1 MERGMASIAIAS
13 DHAGFQLK
21 TEVVAELGRLGHLVM
36 DLGPAD
42 TSSVDYPDYATRVTD
57 AVKTSRA
64 ALGVLICGTGM
75 GMAISANKVHGIRA
89 ALCRTEFEARMS
101 RQHNDANV
109 LCLGQ
114 RVTGTGLALEILKA
128 FLNASFEG
136 GRHATRVDK
145 IRQLEATQS

>member
-1 MERGMASIAIAS
+1 MTPVSTRCTWK
-13 DHAGFQLK
+13 FK

>member
-1 MERGMASIAIAS
+1 MTSIAIAS

-21 TEVVAELGRLGHLVM
+21 TEAVAELGRLGHLVM

>member
-1 MERGMASIAIAS
+1 MASLAIAS
-13 DHAGFQLK
+13 DHAGVQLK
-21 TEVVAELGRLGHLVM
+21 AELVTELAKWGHTVT

-42 TSSVDYPDYATRVTD
+42 TTSVDYPDFATKVTD
-57 AVKTSRA
+57 AVVAKRVD
-64 ALGVLICGTGM
+64 LGILVCGTGM
-75 GMAISANKVHGIRA
+75 GMAITANKVHGIRA

-114 RVTGTGLALEILKA
+114 RVTGGGLALEIARA
-128 FLNASFEG
+128 FLAASFEG

-145 IRQLEATQS
+145 IRQVEARR

>member
-1 MERGMASIAIAS
+1 MPTIAIAS

-21 TEVVAELGRLGHLVM
+21 GEVVAELGKLGHLVM

-42 TSSVDYPDYATRVTD
+42 ANSVDYPDYATRVTD

-75 GMAISANKVHGIRA
+75 GMSISANKVHGIRA

-109 LCLGQ
+109 LCMGQ

>member
-1 MERGMASIAIAS
+1 MATIAIAS

-21 TEVVAELGRLGHLVM
+21 GELVAELGKLNHLVN

-57 AVKTSRA
+57 AVVGGRA
-64 ALGVLICGTGM
+64 ELGVLICGTGT
-75 GMAISANKVHGIRA
+75 GMSITANKVPGIRA
-89 ALCRTEFEARMS
+89 ALCRTEFEARMA

-114 RVTGTGLALEILKA
+114 RVTGTGLAIEVLKA
-128 FLNASFEG
+128 FLGATFEG
-136 GRHATRVDK
+136 GRHASRVEK
-145 IRQLEATQS
+145 IRLVEAKR

>member
-1 MERGMASIAIAS
+1 
-13 DHAGFQLK
+13 
-21 TEVVAELGRLGHLVM
+21 
-36 DLGPAD
+36 
-42 TSSVDYPDYATRVTD
+42 
-57 AVKTSRA
+57 
-64 ALGVLICGTGM
+64 
-75 GMAISANKVHGIRA
+75 VHGIRA

-136 GRHATRVDK
+136 GRHATRVEK
-145 IRQLEATQS
+145 IRQLETTQS

>member
-1 MERGMASIAIAS
+1 MATIPIAS
-13 DHAGFQLK
+13 DHAGFALK
-21 TEVVAELGRLGHLVM
+21 QELIAELGKLGHTAL

-42 TSSVDYPDYATRVTD
+42 TSSVDYPDYAVKVTD
-57 AVKTSRA
+57 AVVSGQA

-75 GMAISANKVHGIRA
+75 GMAITANKVHGIRA

-114 RVTGTGLALEILKA
+114 RVTGAGLAIEILKA
-128 FLNASFEG
+128 FLSASFEG
-136 GRHATRVDK
+136 GRHAARVEK
-145 IRQLEATQS
+145 IKRVEAKR